1 LPRLGSATG
10 EQLSKNFALNRFQE
24 ITVISS
30 LRLGTRRWWQSPR
43 AVVGSSVAVVAA
55 VASLALATSSAG
67 ADTQQEDTRWTAAW
81 TASMIAASPPRF
93 GQGPDNW
100 SLDGFTDQSVRQVVR
115 ITRGGSTLRV
125 RLSNA
130 YGSAPLAVAGAS
142 VGVAGD
148 GASVQP
154 ATMHT
159 VTFDRSSSTVV
170 PAGQEAVSD
179 VVPMRVSP
187 LERLTITLYFVQPTG
202 PATFHMH
209 SFATSYRAPG
219 DHQLDE
225 SAAAFGETTTSW
237 YYLTGVDVAGSD
249 ENDSGAVVAVGD
261 SITDGA
267 ISTVDANRRY
277 PDLLAERLVAAGH
290 PMGVLNA
297 GIASNQVLATF
308 PGAGASAVDR
318 FQHDALD
325 QPGIRSVI
333 ILEGIND
340 IAISTLTTGEPVT
353 AAQLIDG
360 YKTLIQAAH
369 QRDIRVI
376 GATIT
381 PTKAAMDTPFYTEP
395 GEAVREAVNDWI
407 RTSGAY
413 DAVVDL
419 DRILADPTD
428 PQRMRPE
435 YNSGDGA
442 HPNDAG
448 MRAIA
453 DAIDL
458 NTL

>member
-1 LPRLGSATG
+1 MS
-10 EQLSKNFALNRFQE
+10 FYRFG
-24 ITVISS
+24 
-30 LRLGTRRWWQSPR
+30 LARRRRWRSPR
-43 AVVGSSVAVVAA
+43 AVVGSSVAVLAA
-55 VASLALATSSAG
+55 VASLALATSTAG
-67 ADTQQEDTRWTAAW
+67 AEARREDTHWTAAW
-81 TASMIAASPPRF
+81 TASMIAASPPLF

-115 ITRGGSTLRV
+115 VTRGGSTLRV

-142 VGVAGD
+142 VGVARD
-148 GASVQP
+148 GASVKP
-154 ATMHT
+154 GTMHT
-159 VTFDRSSSTVV
+159 VTFDRSPSTVI
-170 PAGQEAVSD
+170 PAGREAASD
-179 VVPMRVSP
+179 VVPMHVSP
-187 LERLTITLYFVQPTG
+187 LQRLTITLYFAQPTG

-219 DHQLDE
+219 DHQLDQ

-237 YYLTGVDVAGSD
+237 YYLTGVDVNGSD
-249 ENDSGAVVAVGD
+249 EHGSGAVIAFGD

-267 ISTVDANRRY
+267 ISTVDANHRY
-277 PDLLAERLVAAGH
+277 PDLLAERLVAAGR
-290 PMGVLNA
+290 PVSVLNA
-297 GIASNQVLATF
+297 GIASNQVLGTF
-308 PGAGASAVDR
+308 PGGGASALDR
-318 FQHDALD
+318 FHHDALD
-325 QPGIRSVI
+325 QPGVRSII

-340 IAISTLTTGEPVT
+340 IAIGTLTTGEPVT
-353 AAQLIDG
+353 AAQLIAG
-360 YKTLIQAAH
+360 YKTLIQRAH
-369 QRDIRVI
+369 QRGIHII

-381 PTKAAMDTPFYTEP
+381 PTKAAMETPFYTES

-419 DRILADPTD
+419 DRAIADPAD
-428 PQRMRPE
+428 PRRMRPE

-458 NTL
+458 NIL